1 MKHEVVLGCVFT
13 AAALHIRLR
22 PASTIVH
29 PQQRG
34 LDRVTFP
41 VSSSFNPCLFEP
53 YLNISTSITP
63 TKRIIITTTTLIPRT
78 MIKGIT
84 GSGGGKPTT
93 MGTGKPRP
101 VQCKCSAHNQISA
114 FHKLQ
119 WQGKRHPRNMIIKK
133 PNELQIRRK
142 QSCRAT
148 RVERLLRYFVFPLS
162 PTF

>member
-1 MKHEVVLGCVFT
+1 
-13 AAALHIRLR
+13 
-22 PASTIVH
+22 
-29 PQQRG
+29 
-34 LDRVTFP
+34 
-41 VSSSFNPCLFEP
+41 
-53 YLNISTSITP
+53 
-63 TKRIIITTTTLIPRT
+63 
-78 MIKGIT
+78 MIKGINT

-101 VQCKCSAHNQISA
+101 VQGKCSAHNQISA

-119 WQGKRHPRNMIIKK
+119 WQGKRHPRNMIVKK

-148 RVERLLRYFVFPLS
+148 RVERLLPYFIFLLS